1 MLKILFNGEP
11 FSIVLIVYT
20 GTLPGHGNGIQPE
33 VFDGN
38 ELRRTGEPRVKQD
51 VVRMVTGGLG
61 SLQELDHD
69 IRALHLRKFPPPGG
83 ERPSITLM
91 DRPDKVPGF

>member
-38 ELRRTGEPRVKQD
+38 ELRRAGEPRIKQD
-51 VVRMVTGGLG
+51 VVCMVTSG
-61 SLQELDHD
+61 SDSPRELDHD
-69 IRALHLRKFPPPGG
+69 LYIAALSI
-83 ERPSITLM
+83 PSL
-91 DRPDKVPGF
+91 